1 MSGIVKAV
9 SKTVRAVGRVAKGV
23 VKTAVDNPELIL
35 LGALTGGGAA
45 AILGKSI
52 VKGAIAGGVLAG
64 ATGAISRV
72 AGSGAG
78 TTSGGA
84 LLPEISPTAA
94 TPPPAP
100 TPSSVTLTPASTP
113 APPRAP
119 VTGATTPSVTNTS
132 SASPVAAP
140 PVFAPSPA
148 QHITV
153 NAPIAPTPPVQ
164 LPQIQASAPSIA
176 GQRSRVGSGAGVH
189 TSSGGAAPP
198 SISGLTGTGSAI
210 VSNRRRRSR
219 VI

>member
-9 SKTVRAVGRVAKGV
+9 SKTVRTVGRVAKGIV
-23 VKTAVDNPELIL
+23 QTAVDNPGLVL
-35 LGALTGGGAA
+35 AGALTGGGIAA
-45 AILGKSI
+45 VLGKSI
-52 VKGAIAGGVLAG
+52 VKGAIAGGVVAG
-64 ATGAISRV
+64 ATGAIQRQTV
-72 AGSGAG
+72 SGNALFAAAESIG
-78 TTSGGA
+78 ATSQ
-84 LLPEISPTAA
+84 
-94 TPPPAP
+94 TPPATP
-100 TPSSVTLTPASTP
+100 TPSNVALAPA
-113 APPRAP
+113 RAP
-119 VTGATTPSVTNTS
+119 VTGAAPSATS
-132 SASPVAAP
+132 APSAPRAQP
-140 PVFAPSPA
+140 FFAPSPA

-164 LPQIQASAPSIA
+164 LPQIQANAPSIA